1 MNDSWAVRF
10 KEQRWGAGI
19 LILENGQV
27 RGADSRFRYSGTFTK
42 TGNVLVAH
50 KVLIQRKGS
59 EGAHKVRIERKV
71 SDGAHVFADALYG
84 YDDICLDLTGTIQ
97 GDKGT
102 AIGAIGTTVHQLN
115 GTLTKQG
122 S

>member
-1 MNDSWAVRF
+1 MNESWAVRF

-50 KVLIQRKGS
+50 KV
-59 EGAHKVRIERKV
+59 RIERKG
-71 SDGAHVFADALYG
+71 SDGAHVFADALYA
-84 YDDICLDLTGTIQ
+84 YDDICLDLTGKIQ

-102 AIGAIGTTVHQLN
+102 AIGTICGTVHQLN